1 MGQNFQ
7 GRLQIVYSD
16 NELTS
21 LVSILN
27 QYSNQKIFLG
37 AGHILVFTSKEI
49 TSYCQFMDKYIATDI
64 QMYKT

>member
-7 GRLQIVYSD
+7 GRLQIMYSD

-27 QYSNQKIFLG
+27 QYSDLKNNLG
-37 AGHILVFTSKEI
+37 AGHILLLTSKEI
-49 TSYCQFMDKYIATDI
+49 TSYCQFMDKCIATDI

>member
-7 GRLQIVYSD
+7 GRLQIMYSD

-27 QYSNQKIFLG
+27 QYSDLKNNLG
-37 AGHILVFTSKEI
+37 AGNILLFTSKEI